1 MPDDRFVTSWNG
13 FDVMFDPEPHEYAIE
28 MGDGPK
34 YIPSTSDILEFVPKY
49 LSAWGQKNGVKGMME
64 LVRRSV
70 LPYDEDPENPERRKI
85 DLSRFSLDD
94 YDFNFSLIKD
104 LGLDSD
110 SIRDAAAAR
119 GTTVHAA
126 FRGWVENGVDPAP
139 ALYSGEVVGYIKSLR
154 SLTAALDGK
163 TETLLCE
170 QPIASPL
177 YGVAGTPDWL
187 FRVTS
192 PLKVQKGG
200 NLSKRPNY
208 LELKPG
214 ELCLVDFKTSAQVY
228 KSHTYQL
235 SAYEMM
241 ARELG
246 IASDEVIRRFVC
258 LVKPDGEGVNFKE
271 QPEASE
277 QFLAA
282 LCTYNAEKRP
292 DGWNGKKLSV
302 GVAL

>member
-1 MPDDRFVTSWNG
+1 MTDDRFIQSWG
-13 FDVMFDPEPHEYAIE
+13 DVDVLFNPEPHEYAIE

-64 LVRRSV
+64 LVRRSILDRV
-70 LPYDEDPENPERRKI
+70 ASESSDSALI

-94 YDFNFSLIKD
+94 YDFNFSLIRD

-119 GTTVHAA
+119 GTTTHAA
-126 FRGWVENGVDPAP
+126 FRGWVDNGVDPDP

-154 SLTAALDGK
+154 SLTSALAGK

-208 LELKPG
+208 LDLKPG

-241 ARELG
+241 ARELEIVG
-246 IASDEVIRRFVC
+246 DEVIRRFVC

-271 QPEASE
+271 QVPAKD

-292 DGWNGKKLSV
+292 EGWNGLKLFVAV
-302 GVAL
+302 GDE

>member
-1 MPDDRFVTSWNG
+1 MTDDRFIQSWDG
-13 FDVMFDPEPHEYAIE
+13 VDVYFEPLEHNYQIE

-34 YIPSTSDILEFVPKY
+34 PIPSVSEIMEYVPKY
-49 LSAWGQKNGVKGMME
+49 LSSWGQKNGVKGMME
-64 LVRRSV
+64 LVRRSILDRV
-70 LPYDEDPENPERRKI
+70 ASESSDSALI